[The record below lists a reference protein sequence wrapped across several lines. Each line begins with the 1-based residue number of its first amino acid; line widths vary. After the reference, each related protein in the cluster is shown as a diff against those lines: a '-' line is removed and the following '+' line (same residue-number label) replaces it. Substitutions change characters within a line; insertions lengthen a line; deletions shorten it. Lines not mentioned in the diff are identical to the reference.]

1 MIKKE
6 LFGTLPDGR
15 EAHLFT
21 LKNDSGM
28 AVTITDFGATIVSIV
43 VPDRN
48 GMFADVTLGYD
59 DLRGY
64 VSDTAYL
71 GCVVGRYANR
81 IASGR
86 FTIDGKAYQ
95 ATINDNGNSLHGGTR
110 GFDKALWNAEP
121 IESSRGPSI
130 RCTYVSRDGEEGF
143 PGAVAVAVTYALAG
157 GNAIRI
163 DYSGATDAPTILN
176 MSNHTYFNL
185 TGDPRKTILDHELM
199 IDADAYTPVDAT
211 LIPTGEIASVA
222 GTPFDFRTM
231 TPIGARIDEDHDQLK
246 KGGGYDLNWVLN
258 NYSKKLRGA
267 AELYDPESGRM
278 MSVLTDQP
286 GIQFYSGNFLNGTIT
301 GKKGIEYEHRT
312 GLAMETQLF
321 PDSPNKPAFP
331 SAILRPGETYGHT
344 AIFRFSVR
352 K

>member
-6 LFGTLPDGR
+6 LFGRLPDGR
-15 EAHLFT
+15 GAHLFT

-28 AVTITDFGATIVSIV
+28 TVTITDFGATIVSIM

-48 GMFADVTLGYD
+48 GAFADITLGYD
-59 DLRGY
+59 DLQGY

-81 IASGR
+81 IAGGR

-121 IESSRGPSI
+121 VENSKEPSI

-143 PGAVAVAVTYALAG
+143 PGALTVAVTYTLTG
-157 GNAIRI
+157 DKAIRI

-199 IDADAYTPVDAT
+199 IDADAYTPVDET
-211 LIPTGEIASVA
+211 LIPTGEIAFVA

-258 NYSKKLRGA
+258 NYSRKLRGA
-267 AELYDPESGRM
+267 AELYDPESSRM

-286 GIQFYSGNFLNGTIT
+286 GIQFYSGNFLNGTAV
-301 GKKGIEYEHRT
+301 GKRGIKYEYRT
-312 GLAMETQLF
+312 GLALETQLF
-321 PDSPNKPAFP
+321 PDSPNKPQFP
-331 SAILRPGETYGHT
+331 SAILRPGETYRHT
-344 AIFRFSVR
+344 AIFRFSVKR
-352 K
+352 